1 MLLEVRCLEIKE
13 VSKMSSITVAK
24 VLNNNVII
32 AQHPQYS
39 EVVVIGKGIGFNRK
53 LRDQINLS
61 SVEKMFILRSQEEQ
75 EQYKQLLPQVD
86 EKLIE
91 VVQEIVLHIM
101 HCSRQPL
108 NEHIHI
114 ALTDHISFAKRRFE
128 QDIPIHN
135 PFLYETKEIYPEEY
149 KMAEYA
155 IGRINEAMGV
165 ELPVDEIGFVALHI
179 VSALSNRQISEVRQ
193 HSLLIGELVGLVE
206 NYLDYRIPRDSLDYS
221 RLVTHLRF
229 VLERLRRG
237 EAVQETS
244 TLDGLMKREYPEMY
258 SLAWKL
264 TKIIEQRVRI
274 PVYQAEVSYL
284 TIHLQRIAQKK
295 VDEQDM
301 DKNGEAP

>member
-1 MLLEVRCLEIKE
+1 
-13 VSKMSSITVAK
+13 MSSITVAK

-32 AQHPQYS
+32 AQHPQFD

-61 SVEKMFILRSQEEQ
+61 SVEKMFILRNQEEQ

-91 VVQEIVLHIM
+91 IVQEIVLYIM
-101 HCSRQPL
+101 NSSRQPL

-114 ALTDHISFAKRRFE
+114 ALTDHISFAIRRFK

-149 KMAEYA
+149 RMAEYA
-155 IGRINEAMGV
+155 VGRINESMGV
-165 ELPVDEIGFVALHI
+165 ELPVDEVGFVALHI

-193 HSLLIGELVGLVE
+193 HSQLIGELVGLVE
-206 NYLDYRIPRDSLDYS
+206 NNLDYQIPRDSLDYS
-221 RLVTHLRF
+221 RMVTHLRF

-237 EAVQETS
+237 EAVRETS

-264 TKIIEQRVRI
+264 TKVIEQRI
-274 PVYQAEVSYL
+274 HLPVYPAEVSYL
-284 TIHLQRIAQKK
+284 TIHLQRLAQKK
-295 VDEQDM
+295 EDELDM
-301 DKNGEAP
+301 EVNGDS